1 MAVNYISQKCTSC
14 AGTRFEYLKD
24 QKMWKCLY
32 CGTLIERHEQADS
45 MFTIKNVVRQSIL
58 DDAWMRF
65 DSAQKNLVECEKI
78 DSRYIGTIIAEI
90 AYEVNMMFYG
100 GLNKQQQS
108 NMFAQ
113 MKKNYASLRN
123 IAASPNDEEIA
134 LYEFFE
140 SSETVGALIL
150 VFDALKDS
158 ARVELLFNYFDPK
171 EVYSADLNS
180 KLLKYAIKQKN
191 YDLFDSIIKNSEN
204 IDKKSIFRIILN
216 NYPDTPAKAEN
227 IRLITENGD
236 FLSEDEQKLMESYLR
251 DTQDC
256 ADTKYAA
263 AEAVL
268 QTPACP
274 GVDVLF
280 ENVAAELE
288 DSSRIQQLIGIILD
302 KDLLDTELYKI
313 VDFALSR
320 CSGESCLQVFEKLAS
335 SENFVTLNYDH
346 LMKLLKNKE
355 IDIENKKKI
364 FEIAVQCHVSDKI
377 VDKCI
382 SSYLSEIQDTP
393 ENREE
398 LIPFLLGSV
407 KTFSSPSAERYIMST
422 GIDGSKK
429 AEYAEMILD
438 KGVNTSV
445 FRNTLNQ
452 YLTGTQDSY
461 NVKYDMICLL
471 KSKGINASLD
481 TAIAFLE
488 NAEYQSDQKIS
499 IINKLKENAF
509 TDNDIYNTYVE
520 KVDATKFDS
529 EVHAALISSA
539 TVISENAFV
548 RYVLWL
554 SDLPAA
560 KAGYVSK
567 MTGMCAARPNDIQCS
582 FMLNG
587 SKIESGLV
595 QAYIFTAREDTGAAA
610 SVLEALGD
618 IRSCCKSEMRVNG
631 SKTNLVKFV
640 RSQKNTLSQKQHD
653 LCKICGAL

>member
-113 MKKNYASLRN
+113 IKKNYASLRN
-123 IAASPNDEEIA
+123 IAEVPNDEEIA
-134 LYEFFE
+134 LYEFLE
-140 SSETVGALIL
+140 SSETVGTLIL

-158 ARVELLFNYFDPK
+158 ARAELLFNYFEPK
-171 EVYSADLNS
+171 EVYSAGLNS
-180 KLLKYAIKQKN
+180 KLLKYALKQKN
-191 YDLFDSIIKNSEN
+191 YDLFDSIVKNSEN
-204 IDKKSIFRIILN
+204 IDKKSVFQIILN

-227 IRLITENGD
+227 IRSITENGG

-251 DTQDC
+251 NTEDC
-256 ADTKYAA
+256 ADTKFYA

-280 ENVAAELE
+280 GNVAAELE
-288 DSSRIQQLIGIILD
+288 DDSRVQQLIDAILN
-302 KDLLDTELYKI
+302 KGLLDTELYKVI
-313 VDFALSR
+313 DFALSG
-320 CSGESCLQVFEKLAS
+320 CSGESCLHVFEKLAA
-335 SENFVTLNYDH
+335 SETFVTLSCDH
-346 LMKLLKNKE
+346 LMTLLKNKE

-377 VDKCI
+377 ADKCI
-382 SSYLSEIQDTP
+382 SSYLSEIQDSP
-393 ENREE
+393 ENRAG

-407 KTFSSPSAERYIMST
+407 KNFSSASAERYIMSA
-422 GIDGSKK
+422 GIDGDKK
-429 AEYAEMILD
+429 AEYAAMILE

-452 YLTGTQDSY
+452 YLIGTQDSY
-461 NVKYDMICLL
+461 NVKYDMVCLL

-488 NAEYQSDQKIS
+488 NADYQSDRKIS

-520 KVDATKFDS
+520 KVEAGKFDP
-529 EVHAALISSA
+529 EVHGALFSSA
-539 TVISENAFV
+539 TVINENAFV
-548 RYVLWL
+548 RYVLRL

-560 KAGYVSK
+560 KAGNVSR
-567 MTGMCAARPNDIQCS
+567 MTGMCAVKPKDIRCS
-582 FMLNG
+582 VTFGG
-587 SKIESGLV
+587 SEIESSLV
-595 QAYIFTAREDTGAAA
+595 QAYILTAGEDTAAAA
-610 SVLEALGD
+610 SVLEAMGD

-631 SKTNLVKFV
+631 SKTNLAKFV
-640 RSQKNTLSQKQHD
+640 RSQKNTLPQKQYD
-653 LCKICGAL
+653 LCKLCGAH